1 MLNMADFDK
10 VFASKPS
17 NLEEIPCK
25 PPACFVG
32 SYAPISKPGE
42 EGKFNVNTYLLQ
54 SNRKMETVGTVPVR
68 SGDLEK
74 CRK

>member
-10 VFASKPS
+10 VFQSKPA
-17 NLEEIPCK
+17 NLDKITCN

-32 SYAPISKPGE
+32 SYAPISKAGE
-42 EGKFNVNTYLLQ
+42 EGRFFNNTYLLEP
-54 SNRKMETVGTVPVR
+54 NRKMETVGPVPVR
-68 SGDLEK
+68 SADLEK

>member
-10 VFASKPS
+10 VFARKPS

-42 EGKFNVNTYLLQ
+42 EGRFNVNTYLLQ